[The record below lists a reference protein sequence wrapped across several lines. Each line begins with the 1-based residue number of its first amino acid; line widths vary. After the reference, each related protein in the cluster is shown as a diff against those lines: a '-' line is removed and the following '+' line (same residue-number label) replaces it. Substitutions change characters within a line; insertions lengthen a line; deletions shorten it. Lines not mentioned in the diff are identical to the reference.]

1 MLKQCPAGI
10 QLSQNSSS
18 SFATTIN
25 HAVTVVADDEE
36 NRNLV
41 GSVSRINDEQLIE
54 MMVIGSWQTS

>member
-10 QLSQNSSS
+10 QLAQNSSS

-25 HAVTVVADDEE
+25 HAVTAVADDDEE

-41 GSVSRINDEQLIE
+41 GSVSQR
-54 MMVIGSWQTS
+54 